1 VAAPPLTWK
10 QDEGTDV
17 HLLRTSPESKRL
29 IDTLDLDAGQAASVT
44 FVPSIL
50 GSTSDHGLEFDV
62 ATGTVKAG
70 PHPHNPDPNQP
81 DFPKVRNF
89 LLTAVFDDG
98 AGHTGQTEIR
108 VHVHDSVEQIWLTPS
123 TLTIHQGADECRF
136 TVLAR
141 FDDQSVGDITDWAG
155 LSFQSA
161 DPGVVK
167 VLGDGRLQAA
177 LPDGSA
183 SVTTRLTLPSPP
195 TDTTSDPARVEVKPP
210 WAQVAAAAR
219 VDFVAG
225 RVVPNRDDPDSAR
238 PDSVKSV
245 VDGARNVLFIA
256 EGFQHDQR
264 FDYRNIVNTIA
275 RVVRGEEAA
284 FASAFQPLNLLKDAV
299 NFWTVFIP
307 SRQNGITALGE
318 YFVGTVSRLVGALL
332 GPQPRPDADEA
343 SWDYPG
349 VIHEVG
355 LPIQKDATRALDELV
370 ADWKRLFGPHVTK
383 ERLAGVF
390 QAGWQVVTNHTLL
403 NDRDTAFGMARG
415 HRQLASVTDG
425 DLMDVL
431 LSPRRTSRASLQ
443 ELIGNLTIAGFPIG
457 ARWTD
462 GGADAG
468 LVCMICLSDHLAGVE
483 APDAGAFLATTGATV
498 LGPVNLT
505 KAPASGFDIET
516 GPVKTTRRHL
526 FASVVAHELGHAL
539 GLGDEYGDAAG
550 SSLPDGSATNP
561 FQPNLQ
567 AKVVIAPPVVGPA
580 PPYDT
585 TKIRWLWPRI
595 TGAGV
600 LPAPLDGSNVSA
612 TDIRVPLRPGHSGHV
627 GVDDIVRFKQ
637 WPFPLDAALDV
648 FTDLLFRVTVVEDD
662 AVRIIPVHPTAGS
675 NATTDVPMGSFD
687 SNGLLLPLFE
697 AGKQYCLIRPRR
709 VAGKERTL
717 VAEPILQQIKTT
729 RGPLNAP
736 QGTVGAACVASPENG
751 STMTPT
757 NLPALG
763 RTPRTKA
770 DIVGIYEGGLV
781 HDCGVFRPAGRCRMR
796 DPYVV
801 TRPFCHVCRYIM
813 VDTVDPSRHGQLDL
827 LYPEVGD

>member
-1 VAAPPLTWK
+1 MAAPPLTWK
-10 QDEGTDV
+10 PDEGTDV
-17 HLLRTSPESKRL
+17 HLLRGGPESKRL

-44 FVPSIL
+44 FVPNIL
-50 GSTSDHGLEFDV
+50 GSSTEHGLEVDV
-62 ATGTVKAG
+62 AAGIVKAG
-70 PHPHNPDPNQP
+70 PHPKNPDPNKP

-98 AGHTGQTEIR
+98 AGHSSQTEIR
-108 VHVHDSVEQIWLTPS
+108 IHVHDSVEEIWLTPS
-123 TLTIHQGADECRF
+123 KLSIHQGADECRF

-141 FDDQSVGDITDWAG
+141 FDDECVGDITDWPG

-161 DPGVVK
+161 DGSVVK
-167 VLGDGRLQAA
+167 VLGDGRLQAVV
-177 LPDGSA
+177 PDDSA
-183 SVTTRLTLPSPP
+183 PVTARLILPSPN
-195 TDTTSDPARVEVKPP
+195 TDKTSGPATVEAMPG
-210 WAQVAAAAR
+210 WAQVAAGAR

-225 RVVPNRDDPDSAR
+225 RVVPDRAK

-245 VDGARNVLFIA
+245 VEGAKNVLFIA
-256 EGFQHDQR
+256 EGFMDDQR

-284 FASAFQPLNLLKDAV
+284 FAPAFQPLNLLKGAV
-299 NFWTVFIP
+299 NFWTVFLP
-307 SRQNGITALGE
+307 SRQNGITVLGE
-318 YFVGTVSRLVGALL
+318 YFRATVSRATGPRLVGALL
-332 GPQPRPDADEA
+332 GPQPPPAADAA
-343 SWDYPG
+343 AWDYLG

-355 LPIQKDATRALDELV
+355 LPIQKDATRTLAELV
-370 ADWKRLFGPHVTK
+370 ADWQQLFGPHVTGDRVGPVFREAWK
-383 ERLAGVF
+383 VLATH
-390 QAGWQVVTNHTLL
+390 APL

-431 LSPRRTSRASLQ
+431 LSPRRTRRASLQ
-443 ELIGNLTIAGFPIG
+443 EFIGNLTIAGFPIG

-468 LVCMICLSDHLAGVE
+468 LVCMICLSDHLAGVDS
-483 APDAGAFLATTGATV
+483 PDAGAFSATTGATT

-505 KAPASGFDIET
+505 KAPDPGFDIET

-539 GLGDEYGDAAG
+539 GLGDEYGDG
-550 SSLPDGSATNP
+550 DGTGLPDGSATNP
-561 FQPNLQ
+561 VQPNLQ

-595 TGAGV
+595 TRAGV
-600 LPAPLDGSNVSA
+600 LPAPLDASNVSA
-612 TDIRVPLRPGHSGHV
+612 ADIRVPLRAGHSRHF
-627 GVDDIVRFKQ
+627 GVDDIVRFKE
-637 WPFPLDAALDV
+637 WPFPLDARLDV
-648 FTDLLFRVTVVEDD
+648 FTDLLFRVKIVEDD
-662 AVRIIPVHPTAGS
+662 AVRIVPVKATAGS
-675 NATTDVPMGSFD
+675 NATTDIPMGGFD
-687 SNGLLLPLFE
+687 SNGLLLPMFE
-697 AGKQYCLIRPRR
+697 AGKRYCLIRPRR
-709 VAGKERTL
+709 VVGKERTL
-717 VAEPILQQIKTT
+717 VAEPVLQQIRTS

-736 QGTVGAACVASPENG
+736 HGTVGAVCVASPETG
-751 STMTPT
+751 SIMTPT
-757 NLPALG
+757 NLPALA

-796 DPYVV
+796 NQNVI
-801 TRPFCHVCRYIM
+801 TTPFCHVCRYIL
-813 VDTVDPSRHGQLDL
+813 VDTLDPSRHGQLDL